1 LTVEDVLLDFADL
14 KIGDKVGKDKEL
26 LYTGDFEFESVN
38 VQTGWFFSVGGGTFT
53 VFDRE
58 KISRKSTWNI
68 HI

>member
-1 LTVEDVLLDFADL
+1 MNKLTVEDVLLDFADL

-26 LYTGDFEFESVN
+26 LYTGDFEFVN

-58 KISRKSTWNI
+58 KDF
-68 HI
+68 